1 MALKRRSNLIKSLIV
16 PALVMGVLLSG
27 CEKSA
32 ADTSVESS
40 ASETSVTETAAP
52 TTSETTAE
60 TTMKTTIATT
70 AETTAEE
77 TSGESDSSSDDESST
92 DETSEE
98 TQRDIGY
105 GSYGFLI
112 GDMRFHSKN
121 DISMMI
127 TQEDATVYD
136 FGAKKC
142 DWIDVYYI
150 NTEYD
155 MKTFDSSYRFL
166 GFFNNETSVSFD
178 PSAEIGPWTT
188 PKGSN
193 LDLYVAEITIISRN
207 LVIKLC
213 PKYPN
218 NPDYYNV
225 SICGRGYYC
234 SKDQLQM
241 MDFFLSYL
249 QENPG
254 VDPLEGIIEAE
265 DHVYYY

>member
-1 MALKRRSNLIKSLIV
+1 MALNRRSNLIKSLIV
-16 PALVMGVLLSG
+16 PALVLGVLLSG
-27 CEKSA
+27 CNTSA
-32 ADTSVESS
+32 TDASYESTET
-40 ASETSVTETAAP
+40 ETSATESAAP
-52 TTSETTAE
+52 TTSETTTE
-60 TTMKTTIATT
+60 TATEATT
-70 AETTAEE
+70 ES
-77 TSGESDSSSDDESST
+77 TSDESNASSSDDESSA

-98 TQRDIGY
+98 TRRDIGY

-127 TQEDATVYD
+127 QQEDATVYD

-155 MKTFDSSYRFL
+155 MKTFDASYRFL

-178 PSAEIGPWTT
+178 PSVEIGPWTT

>member
-1 MALKRRSNLIKSLIV
+1 MALKNRSNLVKSLIV
-16 PALVMGVLLSG
+16 PALVLGVLLSG
-27 CEKSA
+27 CNTEA
-32 ADTSVESS
+32 TDTSMESTES
-40 ASETSVTETAAP
+40 LLSSE
-52 TTSETTAE
+52 TSETTAE
-60 TTMKTTIATT
+60 TTAPTTSETTTEATT
-70 AETTAEE
+70 ES
-77 TSGESDSSSDDESST
+77 TSDESDPESTDDESST

-112 GDMRFHSKN
+112 GELRFHSKN

-127 TQEDATVYD
+127 QQEDATVYD

-155 MKTFDSSYRFL
+155 MKTFDASYRFL
-166 GFFNNETSVSFD
+166 GFFNNDTSVSFD
-178 PSAEIGPWTT
+178 PSYEIGPWTT

-207 LVIKLC
+207 LVIKLM
-213 PKYPN
+213 PKYTN
-218 NPDYYNV
+218 KPDYYNV

-234 SKDQLQM
+234 SVDQLQM

-265 DHVYYY
+265 DHTYYY

>member
-1 MALKRRSNLIKSLIV
+1 MALKNRSSLIKSLIV
-16 PALVMGVLLSG
+16 PALVLGVLLSG
-27 CEKSA
+27 CKTA
-32 ADTSVESS
+32 ATDASSESS
-40 ASETSVTETAAP
+40 ETETSVTETVAP
-52 TTSETTAE
+52 TTSETTTE
-60 TTMKTTIATT
+60 TTTEVTT
-70 AETTAEE
+70 ES
-77 TSGESDSSSDDESST
+77 TSDESDPSTSDDESST

-98 TQRDIGY
+98 PQRDIGY

-127 TQEDATVYD
+127 CQEDATVYD
-136 FGAKKC
+136 FGAKKKC
-142 DWIDVYYI
+142 DWIDAYYI

-155 MKTFDSSYRFL
+155 MKAFDASYRFL
-166 GFFNNETSVSFD
+166 GFFNNETSVNFD
-178 PSAEIGPWTT
+178 PSVEIGPWTT

-213 PKYPN
+213 PKYPD

-234 SKDQLQM
+234 SVDQLQM

-265 DHVYYY
+265 DHTYYF

>member
-1 MALKRRSNLIKSLIV
+1 MALNRRSNLIKSLIV
-16 PALVMGVLLSG
+16 PALVLGVLLSG
-27 CEKSA
+27 CNTSA
-32 ADTSVESS
+32 TDASSESTET
-40 ASETSVTETAAP
+40 ETSATESAAP
-52 TTSETTAE
+52 TTSETTTE
-60 TTMKTTIATT
+60 TATEATT
-70 AETTAEE
+70 ES
-77 TSGESDSSSDDESST
+77 TSDESNASSRSPSGMCGLSAASHSSEVPRT
-92 DETSEE
+92 YCSVSDNKVLKGIRVVSNDLKIDETIE
-98 TQRDIGY
+98 TGNVSTFDLSKAY
-105 GSYGFLI
+105 LLPANVTGSY
-112 GDMRFHSKN
+112 DM
-121 DISMMI
+121 
-127 TQEDATVYD
+127 TVT
-136 FGAKKC
+136 
-142 DWIDVYYI
+142 V
-150 NTEYD
+150 
-155 MKTFDSSYRFL
+155 FDT
-166 GFFNNETSVSFD
+166 FNNETSVSFD
-178 PSAEIGPWTT
+178 PSVEIGPWTT